1 MCEIASNY
9 TKGCDAPAGVEMIY
23 AFPVVDA
30 TGVSTISSFT
40 HTAGEVTDLVLTTGK
55 QANTFSVE
63 QETATF
69 NVTSVGEKTNGADA
83 YTHTSTVIFHG
94 NSADDIVRVDA
105 LNKGR
110 HAFIHRLSDET
121 YELLH
126 MENGAKGSSDRA
138 AGTLYEDL
146 NGTTM
151 TMTSKEKIP
160 ALKISESIVTSLL
173 TPAP

>member
-9 TKGCDAPAGVEMIY
+9 TKGCDAPAGVEVVY
-23 AFPVVDA
+23 AFPTIDSS
-30 TGVSTISSFT
+30 GVSTIASFT
-40 HTAGEVTDLVLTTGK
+40 HTAGDVTALTLTSGK

-69 NVTSVGEKTNGADA
+69 NVTSVGEKANGADA
-83 YTHTSTVIFHG
+83 STHTSTFIFHG
-94 NSADDIVRVDA
+94 NTADDLVRVDA

-110 HAFIHRLSDET
+110 HALIHQLSDGT

-126 MENGAKGSSDRA
+126 MENGAKGASDRA
-138 AGTLYEDL
+138 AGTLYEDM

-151 TMTSKEKIP
+151 TMTSKEKI
-160 ALKISESIVTSLL
+160 ASLKISEAIVTSLL